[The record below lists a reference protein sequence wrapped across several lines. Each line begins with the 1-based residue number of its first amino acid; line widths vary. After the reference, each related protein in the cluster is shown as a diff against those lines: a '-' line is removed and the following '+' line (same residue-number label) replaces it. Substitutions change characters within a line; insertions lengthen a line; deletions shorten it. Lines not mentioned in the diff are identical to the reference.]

1 MKADFKAQALL
12 NKSEARLF
20 KMIDKWVIELR
31 PGWQVMAQV
40 SLGERTTPPRATRSR
55 RKRCAALAFSIAK

>member
-1 MKADFKAQALL
+1 MKADFKAQPLL

-20 KMIDKWVIELR
+20 KAMDKIVLEAR

-40 SLGERTTPPRATRSR
+40 SLGEILDARTRRLTHASTRS
-55 RKRCAALAFSIAK
+55 ASTS